1 MSLLSQPRGDSYG
14 GSGETVVVRETVRP
28 LRSLRERQL
37 ALVVL
42 CVGVLISVV
51 DGSAVYVALPSIQV
65 GLGFSQADLAWV
77 VNAYLIPFGGLLLF
91 AGRLGDLIGTKRVFL
106 SGLGLFTAA
115 SVVCG
120 LANDQAVLIG
130 ARFVQ
135 GVGGAFTTAVVL
147 SMIVT
152 MFPKPREQARAL
164 GFYAF
169 VAASGA
175 ALGQLAGAAL
185 TASLSWHWI
194 FFVNVPIGL
203 VTILSA
209 VRLLDNVRDVTAGDG
224 IDWIGALALVGSLM
238 LAVSA
243 IVQAD
248 FSELRTTLLAGAAL
262 LLMAVFVRWQRRAR
276 NPLMPGAILR
286 ARNVAW
292 SNIVLALMV
301 AGPTAMFFLCAL
313 YLQNVLGFT
322 VLELGFAFVPA
333 AVAIGVGSL
342 KIAPRLARKRDA
354 KTLLLPAM
362 GLMAIGLL
370 LLARI
375 PTEGSYWIDVLPA
388 LLLIGTGSGLAT
400 PPVLRIALADATLKD
415 SGVRS
420 GLLNTTQQLGSA
432 IGLAVLAPVA
442 ANITQSAI
450 ARGETTAAALT
461 DGFQMAFLVGF
472 GTMAV
477 AMLLA
482 AFAVESEVP
491 RTAPDSLDE
500 TASTPPNRQVD
511 PTGAADPDFLAVGL
525 GGTNMMAMLW
535 SIASGRRAVGVELR
549 GDPYLTLMQWKVR
562 ADLYHHLA
570 VIDRMMRERYGPEGI
585 PRRIDG
591 NPFILHEVFYRPDAE
606 DGAEARADEILYGW
620 ADSCVGGHVGT
631 AEFVDDRW
639 VDGKPHRA
647 VTVTHPAVPSLDLG
661 PDSETVGRKMDE
673 VFAESPAFQV
683 NAEDLLIML
692 RRYLEEIERMDLA
705 AGREPRCRLF
715 TYHRVAEPSR
725 PSGWRRWLR
734 REPAQDHG
742 FVRSPDGRL
751 RVQIE
756 AIREIDEKGSYRR
769 IRARGTEPIDLGTP
783 GLIMIAEGVESADA
797 SRLGFT
803 QEIVTIDHQD
813 GRGPVVAQ
821 ADYIVGLIAVNVGA
835 NSRQRIASAFDKQG
849 NEYWVRQITL
859 GHDGFSETGWTI
871 LEVPDYRTFD
881 PIQAGMVP
889 AITRQDSAEYFG
901 AHRYLIRDYFLD
913 QVPLLTEI
921 PRQELVRTL
930 SLATPKLVSNVE
942 RIGRDA
948 LVAPNCVVAGDSFG
962 NGSFLL
968 SGGSATGMMGHASRV
983 LRYWQDRDAGASHGT
998 AVRRL
1003 ADGIRE
1009 DTAAWLRA
1017 SEADFA
1023 QPGHARAGTDPRTG
1037 MRLDPLARERI
1048 LEETRRHRR
1057 SIVRTSN
1064 RLDDFGRLNVFPGR
1078 LQILGLRPLH
1088 PMPPEARD
1096 RQTDE
1101 QARQTDEQAK
1111 MATAAMASR
1120 AGRPEDSVTATE
1132 EQAGMVVDQGDRSS
1146 ESRV

>member
-1 MSLLSQPRGDSYG
+1 MTKLNQPRGDSYG
-14 GSGETVVVRETVRP
+14 GGGETVVLRDTAQP

-37 ALVVL
+37 ALIVL

-51 DGSAVYVALPSIQV
+51 DGSAVYVALPSIQE

-120 LANDQAVLIG
+120 LATDQAVLVG

-203 VTILSA
+203 VTIVAA
-209 VRLLDNVRDVTAGDG
+209 VRLLDNVRDRSAGAG
-224 IDWIGALALVGSLM
+224 IDWIGALALVASLM
-238 LAVSA
+238 LTVYA

-248 FSELRTTLLAGAAL
+248 AGGARTALFGGLAL
-262 LLMAVFVRWQRRAR
+262 LLMAGFVLWQRRAR
-276 NPLMPGAILR
+276 NPLVPGEVLR

-292 SNIVLALMV
+292 SNVVLALMV

-322 VLELGFAFVPA
+322 VMELGFAFVPA

-342 KIAPRLARKRDA
+342 KVAPRLARKRDA

-362 GLMAIGLL
+362 GLMAVGLL

-375 PTEGSYWIDVLPA
+375 PADGNYWVDVLPA
-388 LLLIGTGSGLAT
+388 VLLIGTGSGLAT
-400 PPVLRIALADATLKD
+400 PPVLRIALAEATLKD
-415 SGVRS
+415 SGIRS

-442 ANITQSAI
+442 ANVTESALS
-450 ARGETTAAALT
+450 RGETTAAALT

-472 GTMAV
+472 GTMVA

-491 RTAPDSLDE
+491 KTAPDSLDE
-500 TASTPPNRQVD
+500 TSSTSPNRQVD
-511 PTGAADPDFLAVGL
+511 QTGAADPDFLAVGL

-535 SIASGRRAVGVELR
+535 SIAMGRRAVGVELR
-549 GDPYLTLMQWKVR
+549 GDPYLTLMQWKIS
-562 ADLYHHLA
+562 ADIYHHLA
-570 VIDRMMRERYGPEGI
+570 VIDRMMVERYGEEGI

-591 NPFILHEVFYRPDAE
+591 KPFILHEVFYRADAE
-606 DGAEARADEILYGW
+606 DGAEARTDEILYGW
-620 ADSCVGGHVGT
+620 ADSCVGGLVRT

-647 VTVTHPAVPSLDLG
+647 VTVTHPQAPSMEHG
-661 PDSETVGRKMDE
+661 PETVGRSMED
-673 VFAESPAFQV
+673 VFAEAPAFQV
-683 NAEDLLIML
+683 NAEDLLILL
-692 RRYLEEIERMDLA
+692 RRYLEEMERMDLD

-725 PSGWRRWLR
+725 PTGWQRWTR
-734 REPAQDHG
+734 REAPQEYG
-742 FVRSPDGRL
+742 LVRGADGRL
-751 RVQIE
+751 RVRIE
-756 AIREIDEKGSYRR
+756 AIREIDEKGTYRR
-769 IRARGTEPIDLGTP
+769 IRARGTELVDLGTP
-783 GLIMIAEGVESADA
+783 GLIMVAEGVESTDA
-797 SRLGFT
+797 KRLGFT
-803 QEIVTIDHQD
+803 QDRVMIDHQD
-813 GRGPVVAQ
+813 GRGPLLAQ
-821 ADYIVGLIAVNVGA
+821 ADYIVGLIAVNVAA

-849 NEYWVRQITL
+849 NEYWVRQMTL

-889 AITRQDSAEYFG
+889 AGTRRDSVEYFG

-913 QVPLLTEI
+913 QVSLLTEI
-921 PRQELVRTL
+921 PRRELVRTL

-948 LVAPNCVVAGDSFG
+948 LVAANCVVAGDSFG

-968 SGGSATGMMGHASRV
+968 SRGSTTGIVGHAARV
-983 LRYWQDRDAGASHGT
+983 YRYWQARDEGIPHET
-998 AVRRL
+998 AVRQL
-1003 ADGIRE
+1003 ADSIRE
-1009 DTAAWLRA
+1009 DTAAWLRV
-1017 SEADFA
+1017 SEPDFA
-1023 QPGHARAGTDPRTG
+1023 QPGHVKAGTDPQTG
-1037 MRLDPLARERI
+1037 EQLDPVARERI
-1048 LEETRRHRR
+1048 LEETRQHRR
-1057 SIVRTSN
+1057 SIVKTSN

-1078 LQILGLRPLH
+1078 LQLLGLHPLH
-1088 PMPPEARD
+1088 SLPPELRTE
-1096 RQTDE
+1096 QMDE
-1101 QARQTDEQAK
+1101 PMMMADASTTPMTGQDAP
-1111 MATAAMASR
+1111 MATAEGETPMA
-1120 AGRPEDSVTATE
+1120 GE
-1132 EQAGMVVDQGDRSS
+1132 GDRVS
-1146 ESRV
+1146 ESRM

>member
-1 MSLLSQPRGDSYG
+1 VTELSSHPRGDSYG
-14 GSGETVVVRETVRP
+14 ASGETVVLRHTAQP

-37 ALVVL
+37 ALIVL

-51 DGSAVYVALPSIQV
+51 DGSAVYVALPSIQE
-65 GLGFSQADLAWV
+65 GLGFSQANLAWV

-120 LANDQAVLIG
+120 LATDQAVLVV

-135 GVGGAFTTAVVL
+135 GAGGAFTTAVVL

-169 VAASGA
+169 LAASGA

-203 VTILSA
+203 VTIVA
-209 VRLLDNVRDVTAGDG
+209 AARLLDNVRDVSAGEG
-224 IDWIGALALVGSLM
+224 IDWLGALALVASLM
-238 LAVSA
+238 LTVYT

-248 FSELRTTLLAGAAL
+248 AGGARTALLGGVAL
-262 LLMAVFVRWQRRAR
+262 LLMAGFVLWQRRAR
-276 NPLMPGAILR
+276 NPLVPGSVIQ

-292 SNIVLALMV
+292 SNVVLALMV

-322 VLELGFAFVPA
+322 VMELGFAFLPA
-333 AVAIGVGSL
+333 ALAIGVGSL
-342 KIAPRLARKRDA
+342 KIAPRLGRKRDA

-362 GLMAIGLL
+362 GLMAVGLL

-375 PTEGSYWIDVLPA
+375 PADGSYWVDVLPA
-388 LLLIGTGSGLAT
+388 ILLIGTGSGLAT

-420 GLLNTTQQLGSA
+420 GLLNTTQQIGSA

-442 ANITQSAI
+442 ANVTESALS
-450 ARGETTAAALT
+450 RGETTVVALT

-472 GTMAV
+472 GTMVA

-482 AFAVESEVP
+482 AFAVQSEVP
-491 RTAPDSLDE
+491 KTAPDSLDA
-500 TASTPPNRQVD
+500 TSSTPPSRRVD

-525 GGTNMMAMLW
+525 GGANMMAMLW
-535 SIASGRRAVGVELR
+535 SIAMGRRSVGVELR
-549 GDPYLTLMQWKVR
+549 GDPYLTLTQWKVSS
-562 ADLYHHLA
+562 DIYHHLA
-570 VIDRMMRERYGPEGI
+570 VIDRLMMERYGEEGV
-585 PRRIDG
+585 PRRFDG
-591 NPFILHEVFYRPDAE
+591 KPFILSEVFHNPDAE

-620 ADSCVGGHVGT
+620 ADSCVGGHVQT

-639 VDGKPHRA
+639 VDGRPHRT
-647 VTVTHPAVPSLDLG
+647 VSVTHPPAPSMEHG
-661 PDSETVGRKMDE
+661 PETVGRSMDD
-673 VFAESPAFQV
+673 VFADVPGFQC

-692 RRYLEEIERMDLA
+692 RRYLEEVERMDLA

-715 TYHRVAEPSR
+715 TYHRVAEPSQ
-725 PSGWRRWLR
+725 PTGWRRWLGR
-734 REPAQDHG
+734 DTMPQEDG
-742 FVRSPDGRL
+742 FVRGADGRL
-751 RVQIE
+751 RIRIE

-769 IRARGTEPIDLGTP
+769 IRARGTELVDLGTP
-783 GLIMIAEGVESADA
+783 GLIMIAEGVDSTDA
-797 SRLGFT
+797 KRLGFT
-803 QEIVTIDHQD
+803 QERVTIDHQD

-821 ADYIVGLIAVNVGA
+821 ADYIVGLIAVNIG
-835 NSRQRIASAFDKQG
+835 NSSRQRVASTFDKQG
-849 NEYWVRQITL
+849 NEYWVRQHSL

-889 AITRQDSAEYFG
+889 PGTARDSVEYFG

-913 QVPLLTEI
+913 QVSLLTEI
-921 PRQELVRTL
+921 PRRELVRTL
-930 SLATPKLVSNVE
+930 SLAAPKLISNVE

-948 LVAPNCVVAGDSFG
+948 LVAPNCVIAGDSFG
-962 NGSFLL
+962 NGSFLI
-968 SGGSATGMMGHASRV
+968 SGGATTGMVGHASRV
-983 LRYWQDRDAGASHGT
+983 YRYWQERDEGASHEE

-1003 ADGIRE
+1003 ADSIRE

-1017 SEADFA
+1017 SEQHFA
-1023 QPGHARAGTDPRTG
+1023 QPGHARAGTDPQSG
-1037 MRLDPLARERI
+1037 ERLDPMAREAV
-1048 LEETRRHRR
+1048 LEATRRHRR
-1057 SIVRTSN
+1057 SVAKTSS

-1078 LQILGLRPLH
+1078 LQIVGLRPL
-1088 PMPPEARD
+1088 PPTPPELRME
-1096 RQTDE
+1096 QMDE
-1101 QARQTDEQAK
+1101 PM
-1111 MATAAMASR
+1111 MADASTTPMTGQDASMAEGETPM
-1120 AGRPEDSVTATE
+1120 A
-1132 EQAGMVVDQGDRSS
+1132 DQGDRVS
-1146 ESRV
+1146 ESRM